1 MIGSK
6 VFVFG
11 FFLAVS
17 CSFAFPINERTSII
31 QPVIVVPT
39 ILDQDATNPEVF
51 LNDEE
56 KEEVIVPSVILV
68 LDDYLNDP
76 ENFLSKEIIDSGP
89 RKIEKR
95 EVSVKQEESVKD
107 DLETAAG
114 TNVLRPL
121 FVYRQQLAY
130 RQRLREATRRGNRF

>member
-1 MIGSK
+1 MVATK
-6 VFVFG
+6 VFVFAY
-11 FFLAVS
+11 FLAVS
-17 CSFAFPINERTSII
+17 CSYASPINRASII
-31 QPVIVVPT
+31 QPVIIVPT
-39 ILDQDATNPEVF
+39 ILDQETNSDVF
-51 LNDEE
+51 LNDEG
-56 KEEVIVPSVILV
+56 KEEVIVPSVLLI
-68 LDDYLNDP
+68 LDDYSNDS
-76 ENFLSKEIIDSGP
+76 ENLFSKEIIDSGS

-95 EVSVKQEESVKD
+95 DVIEESAKD